1 MKVLITIFLGL
12 LVVGCGKK
20 VGVKDIDN
28 EMVKQAMQWDA
39 DIKIL
44 KLEVEHLKAD
54 VKRLQEDNNAPS
66 ARTTPPV
73 ISHGVSYVGSYEK
86 QGEKHDCKFIF
97 YENRKAEGW
106 DGDEKYEGTW
116 KIVGNEVHFI
126 TEQNDMAFIRIETNG
141 DLTCIGETGYG
152 KPRKHFSKE
161 QQMTLK
167 KIK

>member
-1 MKVLITIFLGL
+1 MKVLIPILIGL

-28 EMVKQAMQWDA
+28 EMMKQAMQWDA
-39 DIKIL
+39 DIKLL

-54 VKRLQEDNNAPS
+54 VKRLQEDNNASS

-86 QGEKHDCKFIF
+86 KGEKIDCKFIF
-97 YENRKAEGW
+97 YENGKGECWHG
-106 DGDEKYEGTW
+106 GEKGEGTR
-116 KIVGNEVHFI
+116 KIVGNEVHIVGERFSVF
-126 TEQNDMAFIRIETNG
+126 NRIETNG
-141 DLTCIGETGYG
+141 DLTCIGETEYG